1 MNTGMEYGASWS
13 LPLTLRMVAT
23 MFVAPFVAVALF
35 VGLRVLLNLPLGID
49 LVVAALPVVYALAYM
64 LRAIRGFA
72 LSRDAVFVRRF
83 LWTTAEPLDGLQSAV
98 IDTDALAGAERL
110 RSRPGGFGVGGWYW
124 CARFGRFRGY
134 LTNRNRPVVLRLE
147 RGVIILT
154 PDDPDAFVRHL
165 DYFRGLRRG

>member
-13 LPLTLRMVAT
+13 LPLTLRMVVT
-23 MFVAPFVAVALF
+23 MFFAPFVAVGIF
-35 VGLRVLLNLPLGID
+35 VGLRVLGDFRLELD
-49 LVVAALPVVYALAYM
+49 LAIAALPVAYAIAYM

-83 LWTTAEPLDGLQSAV
+83 LWTTVEPLSGLRSAT
-98 IDTDALAGAERL
+98 IDTEALAGIERL
-110 RSRPGGFGVGGWYW
+110 RTRPGGFGIGGWYW
-124 CARFGRFRGY
+124 SAQFGRFRGY
-134 LTNRNRPVVLRLE
+134 LTNVNRPVVLTLE
-147 RGVIILT
+147 RGVIILS